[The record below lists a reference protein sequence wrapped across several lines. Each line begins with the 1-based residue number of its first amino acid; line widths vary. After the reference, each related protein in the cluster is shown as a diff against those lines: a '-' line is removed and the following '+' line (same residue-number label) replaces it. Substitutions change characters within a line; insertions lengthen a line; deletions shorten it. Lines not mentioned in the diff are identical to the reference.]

1 MIDDQ
6 MLLTLPNDVIIKKMF
21 LLIALSLPR
30 SSTLRN
36 LRKAATF
43 GALTY
48 SMCIRD
54 IYRNGEFSKLK
65 EILIMDERVIRNA
78 ASSLIQDGSYDGLE
92 VWEGF
97 QKQVD
102 CDISA

>member
-1 MIDDQ
+1 
-6 MLLTLPNDVIIKKMF
+6 MF